1 MESQRKPLTTKYGR
15 RLTHL
20 GVEKKFP
27 SLVVVAR
34 WHPYP
39 NFAYSQFEAICISKF
54 VTVTLF
60 KISLA
65 MALTAG
71 VKRSKEYC
79 QCLVSNILST

>member
-39 NFAYSQFEAICISKF
+39 NFAYPQFEAICISIIF
-54 VTVTLF
+54 NVEIVTLQAVKNGSEF
-60 KISLA
+60 KFEA
-65 MALTAG
+65 T
-71 VKRSKEYC
+71 
-79 QCLVSNILST
+79 